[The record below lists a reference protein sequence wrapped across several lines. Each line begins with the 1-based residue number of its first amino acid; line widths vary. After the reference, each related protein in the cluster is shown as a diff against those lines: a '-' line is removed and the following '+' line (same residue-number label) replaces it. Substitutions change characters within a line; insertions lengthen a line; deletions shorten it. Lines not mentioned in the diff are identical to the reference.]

1 MPKVDSKGRIV
12 LPQNLRERLGLDPGT
27 EVAVRE
33 KGGRAVVEPEESADE
48 IICDLENRIE
58 EAASRRERPR
68 YDDLE
73 GEARDHLN
81 TIRRQASGSDE
92 TRRDSDETATDA
104 GDETP
109 NEER

>member
-12 LPQNLRERLGLDPGT
+12 LPQDLRERLGLDPGT

-33 KGGRAVVEPEESADE
+33 EGGRAVVEPGESADE
-48 IICDLENRIE
+48 IICDLETRIE

-73 GEARDHLN
+73 GEARDHLE
-81 TIRRQASGSDE
+81 TIRRQASGSGE
-92 TRRDSDETATDA
+92 TGHDSDETASDTD
-104 GDETP
+104 DETP
-109 NEER
+109 NGER